1 MEISRREQQAPPR
14 GLLLVLCLAAF
25 AWALAQTTLIP
36 AFPAL
41 ERDLHCGPSEVAWTM
56 TGYLIPAAVMTPTL
70 GRLGDLLGRRRVL
83 LWTLVVFAAGCAI
96 SALGDSLPVVVL
108 GRVLQGAGGGIFPL
122 CFGIIREEQ
131 KGEAVSRSI
140 GTISALVGAGG
151 GLGLFL
157 GGLIVDNASIHW
169 IFWVTAIIAAVAF
182 VAVFLVVP
190 ESRER
195 APGGVDLRGA
205 VLLGFG
211 LALPLFAISRANVWG
226 WLSPA
231 TLGLAAVGFLVL
243 LVFVRIE
250 RRTEHPLADVAALA
264 RRPVLMTNLATLLI
278 GFGIF
283 GSFIL
288 TPQLAQAPTS
298 SGYGLGLDAT
308 GGGLVMVPGALAM
321 LFLGPFSG
329 ALGSRIGNKFPLILG
344 AAVAALGLVLLAFVH
359 DSVWALVG
367 FAGMLYA
374 GVGLCF
380 AAMPNLIVEAVPP
393 VQTGEMTGFNA
404 LVRTTGSS
412 LGTQVSSAIL
422 AGTAAA
428 SVPSEGSY
436 ELAFLIS
443 AAAAAGAI
451 LIGIAIPTSGR
462 RTKSTVAEEIGAA
475 GPVAEPAYAR
485 EQF

>member
-1 MEISRREQQAPPR
+1 MNSRRGQQAPR
-14 GLLLVLCLAAF
+14 GLLFVLCVAAF
-25 AWALAQTTLIP
+25 SWALAQTTLIP

-41 ERDLHCGPSEVAWTM
+41 QQDLNCGPSEVAWTM
-56 TGYLIPAAVMTPTL
+56 TGYLIPAAILTPTL

-83 LWTLVVFAAGCAI
+83 LWALVVFAAGCVV
-96 SALGDSLPVVVL
+96 SALGDSLAVVVL

-131 KGEAVSRSI
+131 EGDAVGRSI

-151 GLGLFL
+151 GLGLLL
-157 GGLIVDNASIHW
+157 GGLIVDHASIHW
-169 IFWVTAIIAAVAF
+169 IFWITAIIAAVAF
-182 VAVFLVVP
+182 FAVLAVVP
-190 ESRER
+190 ESRSR
-195 APGGVDLRGA
+195 APGGVDVRGA
-205 VLLGFG
+205 VLLGIG

-226 WLSPA
+226 WLAPE
-231 TLGLAAVGFLVL
+231 TLIVAAVGLAVL
-243 LVFVRIE
+243 ALFARVE
-250 RRTEHPLADVAALA
+250 RRTKEPLADIAALLH
-264 RRPVLMTNLATLLI
+264 RPVLMTNAATLLI

-308 GGGLVMVPGALAM
+308 GGGLVMVPGAIAM
-321 LFLGPFSG
+321 LLLGPASG
-329 ALGSRIGNKFPLILG
+329 ALGNRVGNKVPLIIG
-344 AAVAALGLVLLAFVH
+344 AAVAALGLVLMAFIH

-367 FAGMLYA
+367 FSGMLYA

-393 VQTGEMTGFNA
+393 TQTGEMTGFNA
-404 LVRTTGSS
+404 LVRTSGSS

-422 AGTAAA
+422 AGTAVA

-436 ELAFLIS
+436 ELAFLLS

-451 LIGIAIPTSGR
+451 LVGLAIPTSGR
-462 RTKSTVAEEIGAA
+462 RAHSSIAEEIGAA
-475 GPVAEPAYAR
+475 GPLAEPAYAR

>member
-1 MEISRREQQAPPR
+1 MENSRREQQAPR

-41 ERDLHCGPSEVAWTM
+41 ERDLHVGPSEVAWTM
-56 TGYLIPAAVMTPTL
+56 TGYLIPASVLTPTL
-70 GRLGDLLGRRRVL
+70 GRVGDLLGRRRVL

-96 SALGDSLPVVVL
+96 SALGDSLLVVVI

-131 KGEAVSRSI
+131 EGEAVGRSI

-151 GLGLFL
+151 GLGLLL
-157 GGLIVDNASIHW
+157 GGLIVDHASIHW

-182 VAVFLVVP
+182 VAVLAVVP
-190 ESRER
+190 ESHSR
-195 APGGVDLRGA
+195 APGGVDVRGA
-205 VLLGFG
+205 LLLALG
-211 LALPLFAISRANVWG
+211 LSLPLFAISRANVWG
-226 WLSPA
+226 WLAPE
-231 TLGLAAVGFLVL
+231 TLAVAAVGLAVL
-243 LVFVRIE
+243 AVFVRVE
-250 RRTEHPLADVAALA
+250 RRTPQPLADIAALVH
-264 RRPVLMTNLATLLI
+264 RPVLMTNLATLLI

-308 GGGLVMVPGALAM
+308 GGGLVMVPGAFAM
-321 LFLGPFSG
+321 LLLGPFSG
-329 ALGSRIGNKFPLILG
+329 ALGNRVGNKVPLILG
-344 AAVAALGLVLLAFVH
+344 AAIAALGLVLIAFFH
-359 DSVWALVG
+359 DSVGALVG
-367 FAGMLYA
+367 FAAMLYA

-393 VQTGEMTGFNA
+393 RQTGEITGFNA

-436 ELAFLIS
+436 QLAFLLS

-451 LIGIAIPTSGR
+451 LVGIAIPTSGR
-462 RTKSTVAEEIGAA
+462 RAKSTAAEEIGAA

-485 EQF
+485 ERF